1 MTTGRAVD
9 LRLARLHLRGGLV
22 ALARAELEAAA
33 GRGLLDLDG
42 LADLAEA
49 RWRTGDLVGAAVAA
63 EAHLG
68 SGGDALVALVVAA
81 EARYAEKRLAEA
93 EAAARAAVEA
103 AVRTAGPAARD
114 RLAAVFAGLPMSPIW
129 DGAPTPPAG
138 RGAAGQPAPEAVGA
152 PDAGSVG
159 VPSATDGAAQ
169 AASPSADLAA
179 PADWLALA
187 EAAIVDERLD
197 DALDALGI
205 ALRRRPS
212 DAAAVLAA
220 LARLE
225 VPGVEL
231 LRGDA
236 LRLLGREDEAELAYR
251 AAEARLHRSLRA

>member
-1 MTTGRAVD
+1 VTTGRAVD

-33 GRGLLDLDG
+33 GRGLLDVDG

-68 SGGDALVALVVAA
+68 GGGDALVALVVAA
-81 EARYAEKRLAEA
+81 EAHYAEKRLAEA
-93 EAAARAAVEA
+93 GAAAAAAVEA

-114 RLAAVFAGLPMSPIW
+114 LLVAVFAGLPMSPLW
-129 DGAPTPPAG
+129 DGATTPPG

-159 VPSATDGAAQ
+159 APRAAPGAAVP
-169 AASPSADLAA
+169 ASPVADL
-179 PADWLALA
+179 PGPPDWLALA
-187 EAAIVDERLD
+187 EAAIVEGRLD
-197 DALDALGI
+197 DALGALGI

-212 DAAAVLAA
+212 DAAVVLAT

-225 VPGVEL
+225 GPGVEL

>member
-68 SGGDALVALVVAA
+68 GGGDALVALVVAA
-81 EARYAEKRLAEA
+81 EARFAEQRLAEG
-93 EAAARAAVEA
+93 EAAATAAVEA

-114 RLAAVFAGLPMSPIW
+114 LLAAVFAGLPMSPIW
-129 DGAPTPPAG
+129 DGVPTPPTG
-138 RGAAGQPAPEAVGA
+138 RGAAGQPASAAGA

-159 VPSATDGAAQ
+159 ASRATDGIAGP
-169 AASPSADLAA
+169 ASPSADLAA

-187 EAAIVDERLD
+187 EAAVVDGRLD
-197 DALDALGI
+197 DALDALGV
-205 ALRRRPS
+205 ALRRRPA
-212 DAAAVLAA
+212 DAAAILAA

-225 VPGVEL
+225 GPRVEL